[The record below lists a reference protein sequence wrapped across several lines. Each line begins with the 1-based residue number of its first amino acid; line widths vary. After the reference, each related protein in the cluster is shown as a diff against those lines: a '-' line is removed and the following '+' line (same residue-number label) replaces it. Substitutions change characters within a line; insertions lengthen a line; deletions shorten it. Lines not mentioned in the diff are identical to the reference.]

1 MIEICNCNSANDCR
15 KLRHYI
21 RKGLVFEM
29 DKYIIIFKKQ
39 RITKCQNNNR
49 NTSFISIMLAYSLFS

>member
-1 MIEICNCNSANDCR
+1 MRNMQLQQCKRLQEVAP
-15 KLRHYI
+15 LHQ
-21 RKGLVFEM
+21 KGLVFEM